1 MLIEYD
7 DHILSSE
14 LTDVVVTIINI
25 IDASATEREVTIS
38 CIYNLFAN
46 IKSLISFDQAND
58 DKLEY
63 CTLEYQFFD
72 LTEDYDVFNILN
84 ESSAIEE
91 LHGKEISQLT
101 LNDLDNVADFF
112 VQLLKDER
120 LVYQDFM
127 ALAASK
133 FVYFYISVRPHVFEQ
148 YLAAMNKSKDE
159 LTKYR
164 EILAGCQQSL
174 YLIRGK
180 HPELYK
186 DIDSL
191 IIQINWIL
199 RNESLTL
206 EQYSVGALYD
216 FLKSLYEPEE
226 AQGL

>member
-14 LTDVVVTIINI
+14 LTEIVVTIIKI

-72 LTEDYDVFNILN
+72 LTEDYDVFNIFN
-84 ESSAIEE
+84 ESSVIEE
-91 LHGKEISQLT
+91 LHEKEVSQLT

-127 ALAASK
+127 ALASSEFVNFYAS
-133 FVYFYISVRPHVFEQ
+133 IRPHVFEQ
-148 YLAAMNKSKDE
+148 YLMAMNKSKDE

-199 RNESLTL
+199 RNETLTL

-216 FLKSLYEPEE
+216 FLKGLYDPEE

>member
-72 LTEDYDVFNILN
+72 LTEDYDVFNIIN
-84 ESSAIEE
+84 EASAIEE
-91 LHGKEISQLT
+91 LHNKEISQLT

-120 LVYQDFM
+120 SVYQDFM

-133 FVYFYISVRPHVFEQ
+133 FVDFTSVLGRMC
-148 YLAAMNKSKDE
+148 LNS
-159 LTKYR
+159 
-164 EILAGCQQSL
+164 I
-174 YLIRGK
+174 
-180 HPELYK
+180 
-186 DIDSL
+186 
-191 IIQINWIL
+191 
-199 RNESLTL
+199 
-206 EQYSVGALYD
+206 
-216 FLKSLYEPEE
+216 
-226 AQGL
+226 

>member
-72 LTEDYDVFNILN
+72 LTEDYDVFNIFN

-91 LHGKEISQLT
+91 LHEKEISQLT
-101 LNDLDNVADFF
+101 LNDLDNVADFY

-120 LVYQDFM
+120 SVYQDFM
-127 ALAASK
+127 ALASSK
-133 FVYFYISVRPHVFEQ
+133 FVDFYISVRAHVFEQ
-148 YLAAMNKSKDE
+148 YLAAMNKSREE

-216 FLKSLYEPEE
+216 FLKSLYDPEE

>member
-14 LTDVVVTIINI
+14 LTEIVVTIIKI

-72 LTEDYDVFNILN
+72 LTEDYDVFNIFN
-84 ESSAIEE
+84 ESSVIEE
-91 LHGKEISQLT
+91 LHEKEVSQLT

-127 ALAASK
+127 ALASSEFVNFYAS
-133 FVYFYISVRPHVFEQ
+133 IRPHVFEQ
-148 YLAAMNKSKDE
+148 YLMAMNKSKDE

-216 FLKSLYEPEE
+216 FLKDLCDPIE
-226 AQGL
+226 G

>member
-1 MLIEYD
+1 M
-7 DHILSSE
+7 
-14 LTDVVVTIINI
+14 
-25 IDASATEREVTIS
+25 TIS

-72 LTEDYDVFNILN
+72 LTEDYDVFNIIN
-84 ESSAIEE
+84 ESSAIEK

-101 LNDLDNVADFF
+101 LNDLDNVADFY

-127 ALAASK
+127 ALASSK
-133 FVYFYISVRPHVFEQ
+133 FVNFYISVRPHVFEQ
-148 YLAAMNKSKDE
+148 YLAPMNKSREE

-174 YLIRGK
+174 CFIRGK

-206 EQYSVGALYD
+206 E
-216 FLKSLYEPEE
+216 
-226 AQGL
+226 

>member
-7 DHILSSE
+7 DHILSNE
-14 LTDVVVTIINI
+14 LTEVVVTIIKI

-38 CIYNLFAN
+38 CLYNLFAN

-72 LTEDYDVFNILN
+72 LTEDYDAFNIFN
-84 ESSAIEE
+84 ESSVIEE
-91 LHGKEISQLT
+91 LHDKEIFQHT
-101 LNDLDNVADFF
+101 LNDLDNVADFY

-127 ALAASK
+127 ALASSK
-133 FVYFYISVRPHVFEQ
+133 FVDFYISVRSHVFEQ
-148 YLAAMNKSKDE
+148 YLATMNKSREE

-199 RNESLTL
+199 RNEALTL

-216 FLKSLYEPEE
+216 FIKGLYESEE
-226 AQGL
+226 T

>member
-14 LTDVVVTIINI
+14 LTDVIVTIIKI

-72 LTEDYDVFNILN
+72 LTEDYDVFNIFN
-84 ESSAIEE
+84 ESSVIEE
-91 LHGKEISQLT
+91 LHEKEVSQLT
-101 LNDLDNVADFF
+101 LNDLDNVADFY

-127 ALAASK
+127 ALASSEFVNFYAS
-133 FVYFYISVRPHVFEQ
+133 IRPHVFEQ
-148 YLAAMNKSKDE
+148 YLMAMNKSRDE

-199 RNESLTL
+199 RNEALTL

-216 FLKSLYEPEE
+216 FLKDLCDPNE
-226 AQGL
+226 G

>member
-25 IDASATEREVTIS
+25 IDASVTEREVTIS
-38 CIYNLFAN
+38 CTYNLFAN
-46 IKSLISFDQAND
+46 IKSLISFDQANE

-72 LTEDYDVFNILN
+72 LTEDYDVFNIFN

-91 LHGKEISQLT
+91 LHDKEISQLT
-101 LNDLDNVADFF
+101 LNDLDNVADFY

-120 LVYQDFM
+120 LVYQGFM
-127 ALAASK
+127 ALASSK
-133 FVYFYISVRPHVFEQ
+133 VVDFYISVRPHVFEQ
-148 YLAAMNKSKDE
+148 YLAAMNKSREE

-174 YLIRGK
+174 CLIRGK

-199 RNESLTL
+199 RNEDLTL

-216 FLKSLYEPEE
+216 FFKNLYEPQEI
-226 AQGL
+226 

>member
-7 DHILSSE
+7 DHILSNE
-14 LTDVVVTIINI
+14 LTEVVVTIVKI

-84 ESSAIEE
+84 ESSVIEE
-91 LHGKEISQLT
+91 LHEKEVSQLT

-127 ALAASK
+127 ALASSEFVNFYAS
-133 FVYFYISVRPHVFEQ
+133 IRPHVFEQ
-148 YLAAMNKSKDE
+148 YLMAMNKSKDE

-174 YLIRGK
+174 CLIRGK

-216 FLKSLYEPEE
+216 FLKDLCDPIE
-226 AQGL
+226 G

>member
-14 LTDVVVTIINI
+14 LTDVVVTIIKI
-25 IDASATEREVTIS
+25 IEASATEREVTIS

-72 LTEDYDVFNILN
+72 LTEDYDVFNIFN
-84 ESSAIEE
+84 ESSVIEE
-91 LHGKEISQLT
+91 LHEKEVSQLT

-127 ALAASK
+127 ALASSEFVNFYAS
-133 FVYFYISVRPHVFEQ
+133 IRPHVFEQ
-148 YLAAMNKSKDE
+148 YLMAMNKSKDE

-180 HPELYK
+180 HPKLYK

-206 EQYSVGALYD
+206 EQYSVAALYD
-216 FLKSLYEPEE
+216 FLKDLYEPNE
-226 AQGL
+226 G

>member
-25 IDASATEREVTIS
+25 IDASATERGVTIS
-38 CIYNLFAN
+38 CIYNMFAN

-91 LHGKEISQLT
+91 LHEKEISQLT
-101 LNDLDNVADFF
+101 LNDLDNVADFY

-133 FVYFYISVRPHVFEQ
+133 FVDFYISIRPHVFEQ
-148 YLAAMNKSKDE
+148 YLMAMN
-159 LTKYR
+159 
-164 EILAGCQQSL
+164 
-174 YLIRGK
+174 
-180 HPELYK
+180 
-186 DIDSL
+186 
-191 IIQINWIL
+191 
-199 RNESLTL
+199 
-206 EQYSVGALYD
+206 
-216 FLKSLYEPEE
+216 
-226 AQGL
+226 

>member
-14 LTDVVVTIINI
+14 LTDVVVTIIKI
-25 IDASATEREVTIS
+25 IEASATEREVTIS

-63 CTLEYQFFD
+63 CTIEYQFFD
-72 LTEDYDVFNILN
+72 LTEDYDVFNIFN
-84 ESSAIEE
+84 ESSVIEE
-91 LHGKEISQLT
+91 LHEKEVSQLT

-127 ALAASK
+127 ALASSEFVNFYAS
-133 FVYFYISVRPHVFEQ
+133 IRPHVFEQ
-148 YLAAMNKSKDE
+148 YLMAMNKSKDE

-206 EQYSVGALYD
+206 EQYSVAALYD
-216 FLKSLYEPEE
+216 FLKDLYEPNE
-226 AQGL
+226 G

>member
-14 LTDVVVTIINI
+14 LTDVVVTIIKI
-25 IDASATEREVTIS
+25 IEASATEREVTLS

-72 LTEDYDVFNILN
+72 LTEDYDVFNIFN
-84 ESSAIEE
+84 ESSVIEE
-91 LHGKEISQLT
+91 LHEKEVSQLT

-127 ALAASK
+127 ALASSEFVNFYAS
-133 FVYFYISVRPHVFEQ
+133 IRPHVFEQ
-148 YLAAMNKSKDE
+148 YLMAMNKSKDE

-206 EQYSVGALYD
+206 EQYSVAALYD
-216 FLKSLYEPEE
+216 FLKDLYEPNE
-226 AQGL
+226 G

>member
-14 LTDVVVTIINI
+14 LTDVVVTIIKI
-25 IDASATEREVTIS
+25 IEASATEREVTIS

-72 LTEDYDVFNILN
+72 LTEDYDVFNIFN
-84 ESSAIEE
+84 ESSVIEE
-91 LHGKEISQLT
+91 LHEKEVSQLT

-127 ALAASK
+127 ALASSEFVNFYAS
-133 FVYFYISVRPHVFEQ
+133 IRPHVFEQ
-148 YLAAMNKSKDE
+148 YLMAMNKSKDE

-206 EQYSVGALYD
+206 EQYSVAALYD
-216 FLKSLYEPEE
+216 FLKDLYEPNE
-226 AQGL
+226 G

>member
-25 IDASATEREVTIS
+25 IDTSATERGVTIS
-38 CIYNLFAN
+38 CIYNMFAN

-101 LNDLDNVADFF
+101 LNDLDNVADFY

-133 FVYFYISVRPHVFEQ
+133 FVDFYISVRPHVFEQ
-148 YLAAMNKSKDE
+148 YLAAMNKSREE

>member
-1 MLIEYD
+1 MY
-7 DHILSSE
+7 SRVS
-14 LTDVVVTIINI
+14 V
-25 IDASATEREVTIS
+25 
-38 CIYNLFAN
+38 
-46 IKSLISFDQAND
+46 
-58 DKLEY
+58 
-63 CTLEYQFFD
+63 FD
-72 LTEDYDVFNILN
+72 LTEDYDVFNIFN
-84 ESSAIEE
+84 ESSVIEE
-91 LHGKEISQLT
+91 LHEKEVSQLT

-127 ALAASK
+127 ALASSEFVNFYAS
-133 FVYFYISVRPHVFEQ
+133 IRPHVFEQ
-148 YLAAMNKSKDE
+148 YLMAMNKSKDE

-206 EQYSVGALYD
+206 EQYSVAALYD
-216 FLKSLYEPEE
+216 FLKDLCEPNEV
-226 AQGL
+226 

>member
-7 DHILSSE
+7 DHILSNE
-14 LTDVVVTIINI
+14 LTEVVVTIIKI

-72 LTEDYDVFNILN
+72 LTEDYDVFNIIN

-91 LHGKEISQLT
+91 LHEKEISQFT
-101 LNDLDNVADFF
+101 LNDLDNVADFY

-127 ALAASK
+127 ALASSK
-133 FVYFYISVRPHVFEQ
+133 FVDFHISVRPHVFEQ
-148 YLAAMNKSKDE
+148 YLMAMNKSKDE

-226 AQGL
+226 VQGL